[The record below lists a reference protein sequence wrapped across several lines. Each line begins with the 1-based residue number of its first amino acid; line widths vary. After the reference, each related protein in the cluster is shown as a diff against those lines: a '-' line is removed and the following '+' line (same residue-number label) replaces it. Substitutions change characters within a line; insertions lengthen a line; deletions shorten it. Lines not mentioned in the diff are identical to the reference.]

1 MSSLLLTH
9 AYTLVYS
16 FITVFL
22 AFFVLLAMA
31 IYTGVTVNYYGKRY
45 GNWRFAW
52 SYILGWVSVVL
63 TFFSGIAYL
72 INILNMFGQ
81 I

>member
-1 MSSLLLTH
+1 
-9 AYTLVYS
+9 
-16 FITVFL
+16 
-22 AFFVLLAMA
+22 MA

-81 I
+81 IIKKLLEMYLVLLLQVYSTCVLTGCMHQ